1 MSPLEVLGSSWAEFS
16 LWDEYY
22 RRRGT
27 ESDRAVWATA
37 IGASAVCHAWGSK
50 VGPEKLIPKFV
61 MQRGASPEV
70 LRAGLAAM
78 AGAKVEKVSAEEM
91 ARRFKAS
98 RTI

>member
-1 MSPLEVLGSSWAEFS
+1 MLGSSLIEFI

-22 RRRGT
+22 RRKGT
-27 ESDRAVWATA
+27 ESDRTVWATA
-37 IGASAVCHAWGSK
+37 IGASAVCRAWGAK
-50 VGPEKLIPKFV
+50 VEPDSLVPKFV
-61 MQRGASPEV
+61 ARRGASPEA

-78 AGAKVEKVSAEEM
+78 AGAKVEKVSAGEM